1 MGVPRYT
8 PERTKSLKKEKK
20 RKKIPTDIT
29 TLLTDFPRPLNH
41 QLSGIAWG
49 QRKTIM
55 QSGNTIGVME
65 CGMSRAKI
73 PKMATNPNFLAGWC
87 HMTCKGSKY
96 PCLRTMDCKQS
107 LLHLRRKVNLP
118 VIPAV
123 SPFPVSSFLLLRGQI
138 DGTTSR
144 WCFPFCYHGFGI
156 YCTVDDD
163 TGQELVH
170 SITPLRGS
178 VCTIPPQPLN
188 ALQKDIRRVITGM
201 GKNVGELVK
210 LRTFLPPHVVFNP
223 QQQLVYVNPKT
234 NPQGLISAGKDPY
247 EINYGNLTLYCI
259 YDNTLPNKTRWFVYF
274 KMSQHPEIYTSLYF
288 VNGWRLCFPYEVKT
302 HLFLDN

>member
-1 MGVPRYT
+1 MSPHNGLYT
-8 PERTKSLKKEKK
+8 A
-20 RKKIPTDIT
+20 IT
-29 TLLTDFPRPLNH
+29 PFRAGN
-41 QLSGIAWG
+41 
-49 QRKTIM
+49 
-55 QSGNTIGVME
+55 QSASYSWCQPI
-65 CGMSRAKI
+65 SR
-73 PKMATNPNFLAGWC
+73 
-87 HMTCKGSKY
+87 
-96 PCLRTMDCKQS
+96 
-107 LLHLRRKVNLP
+107 
-118 VIPAV
+118 VIP
-123 SPFPVSSFLLLRGQI
+123 SLLLRGQI
-138 DGTTSR
+138 EGTTSL
-144 WCFPFCYHGFGI
+144 WCFPFCYHGFGN

-170 SITPLRGS
+170 NITPLRGS

-259 YDNTLPNKTRWFVYF
+259 DDNTLPNKTRWFGYF

-288 VNGWRLCFPYEVKT
+288 VNGWRLCFPNEVKT
-302 HLFLDN
+302 HLFLDNWPIPLEDVPDIANDKFRKRNCWRRQNRRC